1 MIINVKGN
9 IASSYNSLRK
19 KAILFTIILLICSS
33 TFAQSNLVP
42 NYSFENYIF
51 CPNKMN
57 AFPPPPWYIPTNNNG
72 EYCNACDTSGYLGV
86 PAGIIKGVPNF
97 QYARTGVAY
106 IYLDYRNGP
115 TRTYIQLKLF
125 DSLKAGHYYYAEH
138 FVNVPNPMKYACNN
152 IGMLFTNKAIYAD
165 TNISYA
171 PVIPANPQVVNF
183 NNPIIADT
191 LNWIKVSG
199 VFKAQGGEQYLTLGN
214 FKDNAHTNILQ
225 IQSNGYGG
233 AGYYIDDV
241 SVIPLDSMQ
250 LKADAGRDTTITIG
264 DSAFIGSYTNGIDT
278 IQWLQNGTTVIDT
291 ARPGFWVY
299 PTTNTYYVLTQTVNG
314 FTSSDTVYVGV
325 QALPVSMLNFECLM
339 LNERQVKVSWET
351 ANEINVDH
359 FNVQRSLDGVTFG
372 TVGMV
377 KAKGAG
383 KYSLTSNPSTPLK
396 MGATYYF
403 RLEVVDRNGALS
415 YSEIKQLRI
424 DNGGLIISPNPTKD
438 FITISGGNVK
448 EVRISDVSGRVLLV
462 GNIKKVDVRGLVSGV
477 YYVEIETLNG
487 EHITKKLIKLP

>member
-1 MIINVKGN
+1 MK
-9 IASSYNSLRK
+9 R
-19 KAILFTIILLICSS
+19 LFHLKLLIKAHIMWALIAFSVG
-33 TFAQSNLVP
+33 AIGQNLVP

-214 FKDNAHTNILQ
+214 FKDVAHTTIYK
-225 IQSNGYGG
+225 IQQNGYGG
-233 AGYYIDDV
+233 AGYLIDDV
-241 SVIPLDSMQ
+241 SVIPLDSML
-250 LKADAGRDTTITIG
+250 LKADAGRDTTINVG

-278 IQWLQNGTTVIDT
+278 IQWLQNGVTVIDST
-291 ARPGFWVY
+291 RPGFWVY
-299 PTTNTYYVLTQTVNG
+299 PSSNTYYVLTQTVNG
-314 FTSSDTVYVGV
+314 YTSRDTVYITVA
-325 QALPVSMLNFECLM
+325 ALPVSMLNFECLM
-339 LNERQVKVSWET
+339 LNERQVNVSWQT
-351 ANEINVDH
+351 ATEINVSH
-359 FNVQRSLDGVTFG
+359 FNVQRSEDGLLFN
-372 TVGMV
+372 TVGKV
-377 KAKGAG
+377 NAKGAS
-383 KYSLTSNPSTPLK
+383 KYSFIDNTNLTGTV
-396 MGATYYF
+396 YY
-403 RLEVVDRNGALS
+403 RLEIVDKNGSIS
-415 YSEIKQLRI
+415 YSEIRTLS
-424 DNGGLIISPNPTKD
+424 IINYPLSITPNPAKDIVTIAAKNLQNIRILDNAGRVVVTKEGILTNA
-438 FITISGGNVK
+438 ITIDISTLAKGVYFVKATDKSGGVSVGK
-448 EVRISDVSGRVLLV
+448 MVVR
-462 GNIKKVDVRGLVSGV
+462 
-477 YYVEIETLNG
+477 
-487 EHITKKLIKLP
+487 